1 MTIMILNI
9 GEKVT
14 TTTDISKFRK
24 EDDEFEVRVIIVRF
38 FKYQELFYSEKY
50 IIHVEIKCY
59 IKV

>member
-50 IIHVEIKCY
+50 MLKSSVT
-59 IKV
+59 